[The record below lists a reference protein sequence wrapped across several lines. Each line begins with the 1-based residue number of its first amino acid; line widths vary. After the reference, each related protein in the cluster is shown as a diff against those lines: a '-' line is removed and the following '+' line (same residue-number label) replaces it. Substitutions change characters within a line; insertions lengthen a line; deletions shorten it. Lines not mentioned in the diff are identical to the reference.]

1 MLEYKRMNS
10 RSAARV
16 QELER
21 RKTALQAGLQG
32 IEVCWTEVRRF
43 LILFLA
49 RFRSCTRNGRTDSF
63 IRHVAPTFVLCSC
76 WRRSRASLERLLC
89 LLLHLCLQ
97 IVRLFRRATFSTL
110 FPRIP
115 SDTPALF
122 PPARSLTGGCV
133 CCPRTHEGGGSAE
146 SEHEGAPAQVC
157 RAL

>member
-43 LILFLA
+43 LCLFLA
-49 RFRSCTRNGRTDSF
+49 RFRSCTRKGRTDLFFDMMHRRLFSAAAGDGQGHRWSVFCAFCCISAFKSCVSF
-63 IRHVAPTFVLCSC
+63 IGRPYPLS
-76 WRRSRASLERLLC
+76 SLESPL
-89 LLLHLCLQ
+89 
-97 IVRLFRRATFSTL
+97 TL
-110 FPRIP
+110 PF
-115 SDTPALF
+115 LF

-133 CCPRTHEGGGSAE
+133 CCPRTHKGGGSAE
-146 SEHEGAPAQVC
+146 SKHEGAPAQVC